1 MSERHLPLR
10 RLLFSI
16 GLVGLT
22 SLGGWPAYY
31 HDAFVERRR
40 WLSDRELLELSFCV
54 GHWGMLAR
62 VLVPLE
68 VPVDDALEATL
79 PEGWREWL

>member
-1 MSERHLPLR
+1 
-10 RLLFSI
+10 
-16 GLVGLT
+16 
-22 SLGGWPAYY
+22 
-31 HDAFVERRR
+31 
-40 WLSDRELLELSFCV
+40 
-54 GHWGMLAR
+54 MLAR